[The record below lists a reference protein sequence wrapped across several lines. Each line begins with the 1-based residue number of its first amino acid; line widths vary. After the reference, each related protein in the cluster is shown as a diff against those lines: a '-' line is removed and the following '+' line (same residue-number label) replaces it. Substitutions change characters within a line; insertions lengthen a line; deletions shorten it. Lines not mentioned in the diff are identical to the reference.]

1 MPDGRVGRWAKR
13 ALIAAAVALAPVAA
27 GNAWVLSASRGKL
40 VDSVE
45 AAPARPWI
53 IVLGNKVFPGGQ
65 PSRELAERLEIAR
78 ALYQAGRAPRI
89 VVSGLVRDG
98 YDEPSAM
105 ADWLRAR
112 GVPAD
117 HIAIDAGGHRTA
129 ATMANA
135 AARGVRAS
143 LIATQ
148 GYHLP
153 RSLYLAH
160 HAGIDAVGVAARPGR
175 RARWHLIRTYAREIV
190 ARAESVFEVLL
201 RGVRA

>member
-1 MPDGRVGRWAKR
+1 V
-13 ALIAAAVALAPVAA
+13 
-27 GNAWVLSASRGKL
+27 
-40 VDSVE
+40 
-45 AAPARPWI
+45 

-65 PSRELAERLEIAR
+65 PSRELAERLETAR
-78 ALYQAGRAPRI
+78 DLYQSGRAPRI

-112 GVPAD
+112 GVPSD
-117 HIAIDAGGHRTA
+117 HIVVDGGGHRTA

-135 AARGVRAS
+135 VALGVRSS

-160 HAGIDAVGVAARPGR
+160 HAGIDAVGVAARPGG
-175 RARWHLIRTYAREIV
+175 RAGWHLFRTYFREVV
-190 ARAESVFEVLL
+190 ARAETVLEVVL